1 MTAQTSRVKSIRV
14 FYLVEQLFD
23 PRSGSRRSSGSVPAA
38 PLQWLRAGGA
48 GLAAARLGASR
59 FFPYAN
65 IVAHW
70 LWLVKSACPQ

>member
-1 MTAQTSRVKSIRV
+1 MTGRTDRVKSIRV
-14 FYLVEQLFD
+14 FYLVEHLFD
-23 PRSGSRRSSGSVPAA
+23 PRSGSRRSSGSVPVA
-38 PLQWLRAGGA
+38 PYQRLRSSGS